1 MFFVFNLRHGP
12 RLDKFPPTAASD
24 WCRCNCALKLLT
36 TETTTQQ
43 QHSGNIGV
51 PFLASTSTSTHRSSR
66 SHVAEMTLL
75 HLASLKGRKGT
86 AGHGERE
93 RERETAATERLHGCS
108 TDAINFV
115 SDRPQHTGHADD
127 CRIRNLKLA
136 EQDVSYGHGHVNA
149 AVAMTVVVTHG
160 LRTAGANLE
169 PINEAEWKYCEFI

>member
-1 MFFVFNLRHGP
+1 MSLQLCAKIINNR
-12 RLDKFPPTAASD
+12 DDNTAAAQRQHWSSVPGVNVD
-24 WCRCNCALKLLT
+24 FDASFIALT
-36 TETTTQQ
+36 CG
-43 QHSGNIGV
+43 GNDTFTFSISEG
-51 PFLASTSTSTHRSSR
+51 PERDSR
-66 SHVAEMTLL
+66 T
-75 HLASLKGRKGT
+75 R
-86 AGHGERE
+86 RE